1 MPITLATSWWIKTGF
16 EHFASRS
23 VGGTDRMLQDGKDLS
38 ENSISPAGNEASF
51 FQEAHHFKFLA
62 ETVVSD
68 LKAGAALGRKQQVR
82 IWSAACSTGEEPYSI
97 AIALLEAFRDA
108 PESEPPIYQPQ
119 GWHIEVVASD
129 IELTTA
135 TERVY
140 SEQSL
145 SGLSPEV
152 QKRYFLRGKGDKTGL
167 VRVKQELADL
177 IHFQHVNLLET
188 EWPIEGRFDVIFFRN
203 ALTYFEPEAQER
215 ILRKMLRH
223 LEPHSYLILGQS
235 ERLPS
240 LRGAVL
246 PIGNGIH
253 QSRPRGMVRYL
264 GKERR
269 TNPRST
275 VHPKTETLQKPPEQD
290 NWEP

>member
-1 MPITLATSWWIKTGF
+1 
-16 EHFASRS
+16 
-23 VGGTDRMLQDGKDLS
+23 MLQDGKDLS
-38 ENSISPAGNEASF
+38 EDRSFAAGNEASF
-51 FQEAHHFKFLA
+51 FQEMHHFKFLA

-68 LKAGAALGRKQQVR
+68 LKAGASLGRKPHVR

-108 PESEPPIYQPQ
+108 PESAPPIYQPQ

-145 SGLSPEV
+145 SGLSPAV

-167 VRVKQELADL
+167 VRVKQELAELVD
-177 IHFQHVNLLET
+177 FQHVNLLESD
-188 EWPIEGRFDVIFFRN
+188 WAIEGRFDVIFFRN
-203 ALTYFEPEAQER
+203 ALTYFDPEAQER

-235 ERLPS
+235 ERVPS
-240 LRGAVL
+240 LRGAAL

-253 QSRPRGMVRYL
+253 QSRPRGKVRYT

-269 TNPRST
+269 THPRSR
-275 VHPKTETLQKPPEQD
+275 VHPKGEALREAAEQD
-290 NWEP
+290 TWEP

>member
-1 MPITLATSWWIKTGF
+1 
-16 EHFASRS
+16 
-23 VGGTDRMLQDGKDLS
+23 MLQDDKELS
-38 ENSISPAGNEASF
+38 EGSSAAISSKALF
-51 FQEAHHFKFLA
+51 FQEKHHFDFLA

-68 LKAGAALGRKQQVR
+68 LKAGASLGRKQHVR

-108 PESEPPIYQPQ
+108 PASEPPIYHPH

-145 SGLSPEV
+145 SGLSPAV
-152 QKRYFLRGKGDKTGL
+152 RQRYFLRGKGENIGR
-167 VRVKQELADL
+167 VRVKKELADL
-177 IHFQHVNLLET
+177 VHFQHVNLLET
-188 EWPIEGRFDVIFFRN
+188 DWAIDGRFDAIFFRN
-203 ALTYFEPEAQER
+203 ALTYFDPEMQER

-235 ERLPS
+235 ERVPS
-240 LRGAVL
+240 LGRAAM

-253 QSRPRGMVRYL
+253 QSRPRGMVRYI

-269 TNPRST
+269 TRPRS
-275 VHPKTETLQKPPEQD
+275 KAREQGLI
-290 NWEP
+290 